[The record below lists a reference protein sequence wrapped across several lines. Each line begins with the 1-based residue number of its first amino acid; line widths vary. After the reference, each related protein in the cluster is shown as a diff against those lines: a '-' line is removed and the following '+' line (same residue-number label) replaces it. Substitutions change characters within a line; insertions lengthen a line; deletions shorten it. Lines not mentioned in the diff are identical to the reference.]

1 MPDTA
6 LLKIDLAQSRWMDF
20 LAQRPK
26 PINTTQNKKR
36 KNRYQRKKKCSNSAK
51 NMMIKKDDPINT
63 YSRSNQIMEN
73 GSQRNMQ
80 RHHSNKI
87 LKVD

>member
-26 PINTTQNKKR
+26 PINNTQNKKR
-36 KNRYQRKKKCSNSAK
+36 KNRYQRKKNARTL
-51 NMMIKKDDPINT
+51 PRT
-63 YSRSNQIMEN
+63 
-73 GSQRNMQ
+73 
-80 RHHSNKI
+80 
-87 LKVD
+87 